1 MEENK
6 NTGTCKFC
14 GQTSIV
20 ETVGESTQEER
31 DLIATER
38 CKCPEA
44 DAERR
49 RAERDAKIHEFI
61 DKHFSYDQQEIV
73 EYLMSLV
80 KKHYENGID
89 EFSFKS
95 GCKQTRIWI
104 DSDSYIH
111 IKTKKTEDDEL
122 KI

>member
-1 MEENK
+1 MEESK
-6 NTGTCKFC
+6 NTGTCRFC
-14 GQTSIV
+14 GQSSIV

-38 CKCPEA
+38 CTCPEA
-44 DAERR
+44 NTERLR
-49 RAERDAKIHEFI
+49 KEREAKIKEFVE
-61 DKHFSYDQQEIV
+61 KHFSYDQQDIV
-73 EYLMSLV
+73 KAMV
-80 KKHYENGID
+80 ATVRKHYENGMD
-89 EFSFKS
+89 EISFKS

-104 DSDSYIH
+104 DADNYIH

>member
-1 MEENK
+1 MEESK
-6 NTGTCKFC
+6 NTGTCRFC
-14 GQTSIV
+14 GQSSIV
-20 ETVGESTQEER
+20 ETVGESTQAER

-38 CKCPEA
+38 CSCPEA
-44 DAERR
+44 NTERLR
-49 RAERDAKIHEFI
+49 KERDAKIQEFI
-61 DKHFSYDQQEIV
+61 DKHFSYDQQDIV
-73 EYLMSLV
+73 KYLVGQV